1 MKKTLF
7 SLVAMCVM
15 FLLASCGGNS
25 LEGTWK
31 VNPKDVLG
39 EEVSQFDKCEMLFTF
54 DGGNVDITLDCSGT
68 TGQNAMTMDLGF
80 TMDIK
85 GKYKQKDQELTLD
98 FNGAKPEVDIYKFKI
113 NADEKTSKVLETLG
127 MDEKTMKTQ
136 VQEQMEKLDLAGGLG
151 NKGELTIKS
160 LEGDDLIL
168 VSEGKEMAFKRK

>member
-7 SLVAMCVM
+7 SLMAMCVM

-113 NADEKTSKVLETLG
+113 NADEATQQILASMG
-127 MDEKTMKTQ
+127 MDEKTMKKSF
-136 VQEQMEKLDLAGGLG
+136 QEQIEGSDFT
-151 NKGELTIKS
+151 GEMAIGKLTIKS
-160 LEGDDLIL
+160 LEGDKMVLEN
-168 VSEGKEMAFKRK
+168 EGKEVNLTRK

>member
-113 NADEKTSKVLETLG
+113 NADEATQQILASMG
-127 MDEKTMKTQ
+127 MDEKTMKKSF
-136 VQEQMEKLDLAGGLG
+136 QEQIEGSDFT
-151 NKGELTIKS
+151 GEMAIGKLTIKS
-160 LEGDDLIL
+160 LEGDKMVLEN
-168 VSEGKEMAFKRK
+168 EGKEVNLTRK